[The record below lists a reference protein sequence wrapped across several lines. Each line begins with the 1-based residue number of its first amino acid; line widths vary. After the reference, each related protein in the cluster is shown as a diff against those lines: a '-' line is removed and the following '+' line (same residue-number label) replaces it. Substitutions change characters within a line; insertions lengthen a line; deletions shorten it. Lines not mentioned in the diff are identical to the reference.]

1 MLFKWDGIA
10 MNKCIYSEKDDS
22 TATFN
27 TAEHIIPKCIGGI
40 RCLPRGW
47 VSDEVNNQ
55 LSALELSFSRE
66 NPIVTIY
73 KMFGSDTGR
82 KKHRNRYKVGV
93 FTNRGKSNEISL
105 GYMKNAIP
113 FPLNQIVFSN
123 LTEVTIDNQIEVKV
137 ILSPSLEFTHEELI
151 EAFWNSIKQYNGCP
165 SCIKDKE
172 IPQNTYLLGIQDHRW
187 FLGVSK
193 DENPETVKPLV
204 LRAIQKLIT
213 RDFNEIIRGNSN
225 IQSSSTQVTAHF
237 TICFNYKDCFRV
249 YAKIALNCLAFL
261 KGQDYALLPEFNNIR
276 EAVLTGKDILNY
288 ACISE
293 GENMVKPIFSRFS
306 GRISFGDKCHS
317 VIFISKDCCL
327 YGLIALYGLNNPI
340 MVKLSEQNKRFD
352 TDIYICD
359 WQNQK
364 DYKLIDCVLK
374 ICEPD
379 VEDEFEE

>member
-1 MLFKWDGIA
+1 MESA
-10 MNKCIYSEKDDS
+10 VCQ
-22 TATFN
+22 
-27 TAEHIIPKCIGGI
+27 
-40 RCLPRGW
+40 
-47 VSDEVNNQ
+47 EVGFQTKLITNYPH
-55 LSALELSFSRE
+55 LELSFSRE

-73 KMFGSDTGR
+73 KCLGLIQEG
-82 KKHRNRYKVGV
+82 KKFEIDLKWV
-93 FTNRGKSNEISL
+93 FLLIGGKSNEISL

-237 TICFNYKDCFRV
+237 TICFNYKDV
-249 YAKIALNCLAFL
+249 
-261 KGQDYALLPEFNNIR
+261 
-276 EAVLTGKDILNY
+276 
-288 ACISE
+288 SE
-293 GENMVKPIFSRFS
+293 YTRKS
-306 GRISFGDKCHS
+306 H
-317 VIFISKDCCL
+317 
-327 YGLIALYGLNNPI
+327 
-340 MVKLSEQNKRFD
+340 
-352 TDIYICD
+352 
-359 WQNQK
+359 
-364 DYKLIDCVLK
+364 
-374 ICEPD
+374 
-379 VEDEFEE
+379 